1 MHADRC
7 PGEASAGRA
16 EARKEYTMTAITTPR
31 RLLALA
37 AAVLV
42 IGAVCAFA
50 LMTRAWAEEHRGGE
64 RLLPGTVVAGV
75 EVGEL
80 TVGQATD
87 AVAAE
92 LDQRLDADLT
102 IEAPE
107 ARWVTSP
114 RQLGARADA
123 AAAVAEAVDAS
134 TTTGWSDLVAMR
146 WLDSEGRIDV
156 ATGLEPDT
164 DRVATEVAG
173 YAADIDGEPVAAS
186 ARWAGGSVEVVP
198 DQTGRSLDRPA
209 AEQAIAQAITEG
221 SPVVELP
228 VDETPASIVRD
239 EVEAVTGALDAA
251 AKQTLDRAV
260 TLVHD
265 DATWELT
272 PRDVGARPRIEESV
286 STAVALYDEDPDAVA
301 EELGLVS
308 LDIDADAVDA
318 ELGAIAE
325 AVAVEPVNAD
335 IDYSTGWVQL
345 TGSAEGLA
353 LDRDTARDATV
364 DALHGEQDTVEL
376 PTSAVAPARTRADFR
391 DVLLVRLDERRLYH
405 YRDGE
410 IADDWPVAIGTSE
423 QPTPTG
429 RFTIGQ
435 KRHMPTWHNP
445 ATDRWGSDMPEV
457 VEPGPDNP
465 LGVRA
470 MNWNQGGADTLI
482 RFHGTSHTSSIG
494 EASSNGCVR
503 LTNDDVI
510 DLYDRIPSGTPVVSV
525 HG

>member
-1 MHADRC
+1 
-7 PGEASAGRA
+7 
-16 EARKEYTMTAITTPR
+16 MTAITKPR
-31 RLLALA
+31 RLLALT

-42 IGAVCAFA
+42 VGAVSAFA
-50 LMTRAWAEEHRGGE
+50 LMTRAWAEEHRAGE

-80 TVGQATD
+80 TVEQATD

-92 LDQRLDADLT
+92 FDQRLDADLT
-102 IEAPE
+102 IEAPD
-107 ARWVTSP
+107 AHWVTSP
-114 RQLGARADA
+114 RQLGAQADA
-123 AAAVAEAVDAS
+123 AAAVADAVDAS

-146 WLDSEGRIDV
+146 WLDSDGQIDIP
-156 ATGLEPDT
+156 TGLRADT
-164 DRVATEVAG
+164 DRIATEVAG
-173 YAADIDGEPVAAS
+173 YAADIDAEPVGAS
-186 ARWAGGSVEVVP
+186 VRWTGETVEVVA
-198 DQTGRSLDRPA
+198 DEIGRNLDRPA
-209 AEQAIAQAITEG
+209 AEQAIEQAITEG
-221 SPVVELP
+221 SSVVELP
-228 VDETPASIVRD
+228 VDETPAAIVRA
-239 EVEAVTGALDAA
+239 EVEGVTDALDAA
-251 AKQTLDRAV
+251 AQQTLDRAV
-260 TLVHD
+260 TLAHD
-265 DATWELT
+265 DETWELT
-272 PRDVGARPRIEESV
+272 PRDVGARPRVEEAV
-286 STAVALYDEDPDAVA
+286 PTAVALRDEDSDAIA
-301 EELGLVS
+301 EELGPVS

-318 ELGAIAE
+318 QLGAIAE
-325 AVAVEPVNAD
+325 AVAVEPINAD
-335 IDYSTGWVQL
+335 IDYSTGWVEL
-345 TGSAEGLA
+345 TNSAEGLA

-364 DALHGEQDTVEL
+364 DALHGGQDTVDL
-376 PTSAVAPARTRADFR
+376 PTSTVAPERTRADFR

-410 IADDWPVAIGTSE
+410 ITDDWPVAIGTSE

-429 RFTIGQ
+429 RFTVGQ

-445 ATDRWGSDMPEV
+445 ATDRWGEDMPEV

-470 MNWNQGGADTLI
+470 MNWNRGGADTLI
-482 RFHGTSHTSSIG
+482 RFHGTSVTSSIG